1 MKEWEQFESAVATFV
16 AALDPKAEVK
26 HNVKLPDRD
35 TGRPRQRDVWVKA
48 TICKIFPVS
57 LLISCKRLRRKLNE
71 LDVDAFI
78 GELASSGAHKGVL
91 YTFTGYSEHALM
103 KAAIHGISCC
113 KLYQNKPPDVPDALF
128 FSFYCCA
135 SSFYFRVN
143 EQAMEIW
150 GDELIEDVLSVVDS
164 SGQTAFDQLIRAFWE
179 AQEAKVQEAL
189 NAHSFPGSWAT
200 AMKLQS
206 SSPPNQPEL
215 VLSLHGK
222 WRFYRAKLCGHLMN
236 GTYSFTEG
244 TFIGSQTSP
253 CVDMMGPEPGPGWE
267 RVVDVPARLE
277 RGIGLFI
284 LKGGEIKKLVLQ
296 HFAGKSLREL
306 VSKRNSPDK
315 EPHI

>member
-1 MKEWEQFESAVATFV
+1 MKEWEQFESAVATLV
-16 AALDPKAEVK
+16 AGLDPKAEVRQ
-26 HNVKLPDRD
+26 NVKLPDRD

-48 TICKIFPVS
+48 TICKIFPVCM
-57 LLISCKRLRRKLNE
+57 LISCKRLRRKLNE

-91 YTFTGYSEHALM
+91 YTYTGYTEHALK
-103 KAAIHGISCC
+103 KAAAHGISCC

-135 SSFYFRVN
+135 SSFYLRVN
-143 EQAMEIW
+143 DEALEIW

-189 NAHSFPGSWAT
+189 NAHAFPGSWAT
-200 AMKLQS
+200 AIKLQS
-206 SSPPNQPEL
+206 SSTLNQPEL
-215 VLSLHGK
+215 VLSLHGM
-222 WRFYRAKLCGHLMN
+222 WRFYRAKLCGHMIN

-244 TFIGSQTSP
+244 NFIGSQSSP
-253 CVDMMGPEPGPGWE
+253 SVDMVGPEPGPGWE

-277 RGIGLFI
+277 PGIAIFI
-284 LKGGEIKKLVLQ
+284 LKGGGIKELVLE
-296 HFAGKSLREL
+296 HFWGKRLREL
-306 VSKRNSPDK
+306 VSKRFGPNT
-315 EPHI
+315 EPCI